1 MKNSARSLAF
11 FLWAAALP
19 AVHASPPPELCKV
32 LRSFVDS
39 AKPDEQRE
47 FTLRTSWGENFKDAP
62 EQARAAKRCE
72 HNDYEPAKKVCEYLM
87 KSSSTEFSGVNVQ
100 DAITCLSK
108 KTRFAPLMQLNYGSL
123 SFSYGSDNR
132 GALIDVTLQK
142 DEKIGG
148 MAFRLAADGY

>member
-1 MKNSARSLAF
+1 MKNSVHQLSF
-11 FLWAAALP
+11 FLWAAVLP
-19 AVHASPPPELCKV
+19 AARASPPYELCKV

-39 AKPDEQRE
+39 VKPGEQRE
-47 FTLRTSWGENFKDAP
+47 FTLRTSWGENFKDAS
-62 EQARAAKRCE
+62 EQALAAKRCE
-72 HNDYEPAKKVCEYLM
+72 HSGYEPAKKVCEYLIE
-87 KSSSTEFSGVNVQ
+87 SGSTEFAGVNVQ

-108 KTRFAPLMQLNYGSL
+108 KTRFAPFMQLNFGSF

-132 GALIDVTLQK
+132 GALIDINLRR

>member
-11 FLWAAALP
+11 FLYAAALP
-19 AVHASPPPELCKV
+19 AAHASPPPELCKV

-39 AKPDEQRE
+39 IKPNEQRE
-47 FTLRTSWGENFKDAP
+47 FTFRTSWGENFKDAP
-62 EQARAAKRCE
+62 EQAFAAKRCE

-87 KSSSTEFSGVNVQ
+87 ESSSTEFSGVNVQ

-108 KTRFAPLMQLNYGSL
+108 KTRFARLMQLNYGSF
-123 SFSYGSDNR
+123 SFSYGSNNR
-132 GALIDVTLQK
+132 GALIDVTLRE
-142 DEKIGG
+142 DGKIGG

>member
-1 MKNSARSLAF
+1 
-11 FLWAAALP
+11 
-19 AVHASPPPELCKV
+19 
-32 LRSFVDS
+32 
-39 AKPDEQRE
+39 
-47 FTLRTSWGENFKDAP
+47 
-62 EQARAAKRCE
+62 
-72 HNDYEPAKKVCEYLM
+72 M

-108 KTRFAPLMQLNYGSL
+108 KTRFAPLTQFNYGSF

-148 MAFRLAADGY
+148 MAFRLAANGY

>member
-1 MKNSARSLAF
+1 MKNTARPLAF
-11 FLWAAALP
+11 FLWVAALP
-19 AVHASPPPELCKV
+19 AAHASPPSKLCKV

-39 AKPDEQRE
+39 VKPDEQRE
-47 FTLRTSWGENFKDAP
+47 FVLRTSWGENFKDAP
-62 EQARAAKRCE
+62 EQALAAKRCE

-108 KTRFAPLMQLNYGSL
+108 KTRFAPLMQLNYGSF

-132 GALIDVTLQK
+132 GALIDVTLKK